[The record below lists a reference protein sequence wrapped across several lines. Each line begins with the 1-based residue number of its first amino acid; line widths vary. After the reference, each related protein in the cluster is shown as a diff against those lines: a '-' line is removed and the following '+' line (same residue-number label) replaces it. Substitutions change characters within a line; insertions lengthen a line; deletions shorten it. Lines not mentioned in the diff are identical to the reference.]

1 MTNSGVNQFL
11 RTLISRV
18 ENRETLSVLR
28 GDGELYEAKFVF
40 YKPAPQEDIQMLEN
54 KHEIK
59 LPQDIVEFLR
69 VSNGASLFDTGDGES
84 LVVYSVSE
92 MDEEADFYTP
102 DIAPGLF
109 PLIKYAGGT
118 IFFDPQKDNR
128 NLFLSSSGSEFDYMG
143 LNFAELLEYFIRSN
157 GNYFWEW
164 IPMLASRSLD
174 EEEVKFKDWLEL

>member
-1 MTNSGVNQFL
+1 MTNSGVNRFL
-11 RTLISRV
+11 ATLISQV
-18 ENRETLSVLR
+18 KNGKSLSVLR
-28 GDGELYEAKFVF
+28 GDGELYEASFVF
-40 YKPAPQEDIQMLEN
+40 NKPALRENIQMLEK
-54 KHEIK
+54 KHAIK
-59 LPQDIVEFLR
+59 LPQDIVEFLMI
-69 VSNGASLFDTGDGES
+69 SNGASLFDTGDGES
-84 LVVYSVSE
+84 LIVYSISE

-143 LNFAELLEYFIRSN
+143 LKFEELLEYFIRSN

-164 IPMLASRSLD
+164 IPLLACRNLD
-174 EEEVKFKDWLEL
+174 EEEVSLKDWLEL